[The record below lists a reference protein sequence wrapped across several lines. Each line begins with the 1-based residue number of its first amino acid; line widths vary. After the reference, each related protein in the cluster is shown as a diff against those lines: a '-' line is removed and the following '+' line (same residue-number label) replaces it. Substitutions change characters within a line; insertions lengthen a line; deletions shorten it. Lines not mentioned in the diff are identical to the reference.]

1 MYNFIQN
8 SRKTMSVENP
18 IIYERKSSEEP
29 ALVIQLED
37 PHDLS
42 HPKIQEMLEKLGITK
57 RLFGQLL
64 RRELEPISTA
74 KFSLPPEGPT
84 VEDIDQHIVDTPL
97 GLVEVS
103 DCKLY
108 PPAAPS
114 RDNTGLHLKISNK
127 GGFEVIYALKG
138 QAILTFPQIVEPIGG
153 VYVASEKKN
162 NVILTPGTLAII
174 PAPTANGW
182 SAVGE
187 GFEFRYI
194 CLPPWQES
202 FVRPALD
209 R

>member
-1 MYNFIQN
+1 
-8 SRKTMSVENP
+8 MSVEAP
-18 IIYERKSSEEP
+18 VAYERESSKEP
-29 ALVIQLED
+29 ALVVQLEN
-37 PHDLS
+37 PNDLS
-42 HPKIQEMLEKLGITK
+42 HPKIQEMLHSLGMPTE
-57 RLFGQLL
+57 LFGQLL

-84 VEDIDQHIVDTPL
+84 MEDLDQHIVNTPL

-114 RDNTGLHLKISNK
+114 RDNTGLHLKVGK
-127 GGFEVIYALKG
+127 GGFEVIYVLKG
-138 QAILTFPQIVEPIGG
+138 EAALTFPQTVNPVGG
-153 VYVASEKKN
+153 VYFASEERKN
-162 NVILTPGTLAII
+162 VVLTPGTLAII

-182 SAVGE
+182 FEVGE

-194 CLPPWQES
+194 CLPPWHES